1 MGYHGIKITIIMEQ
15 GQSLHNT
22 KRRDYYINCFSYS
35 DTSFSKESVILG
47 TFNGDVASTDLTKR
61 KTTEEVLGYFVIF
74 IRSETLKDLCEN

>member
-1 MGYHGIKITIIMEQ
+1 M
-15 GQSLHNT
+15 
-22 KRRDYYINCFSYS
+22 
-35 DTSFSKESVILG
+35 G